1 VGFFDG
7 FELDRGSVGE
17 AVQLRVIAEDAPEE
31 LAAELGRFLV
41 M

>member
-1 VGFFDG
+1 MGFFDG

-17 AVQLRVIAEDAPEE
+17 GVRPRVMAENATEE
-31 LAAELGRFLV
+31 LAAELGRFLA